1 MALIQADR
9 VKETTATTG
18 TADLVLAGASTGFQT
33 FANGIGANN
42 QCYYTCTDGSDFEIG
57 LGTLNGA
64 GTTLV
69 RTTVFKSTNS
79 NNKVSWGSGSKDV
92 FVTYPAQKAVIL
104 SENDTLVSN
113 SGVPLNQDPVAMSLI
128 FGG

>member
-18 TADLVLAGASTGFQT
+18 TNDLVLAGASTGFQT

>member
-18 TADLVLAGASTGFQT
+18 TSDFALAGASTGFQT

-42 QCYYTCTDGSDFEIG
+42 QCYYTCTDGTAFEIG
-57 LGTLNGA
+57 LGSLNGA
-64 GTTLV
+64 GNVLA

-79 NNKVSWGSGSKDV
+79 NNKVSWSAGSKDL
-92 FVTYPAQKAVIL
+92 FVSYPAEKAVIL
-104 SENDTLVSN
+104 SGNDTLVSK

>member
-18 TADLVLAGASTGFQT
+18 TGDFTLAGASTGFQT
-33 FANGIGANN
+33 FADGIGANN
-42 QCYYTCTDGSDFEIG
+42 QCYYTCTDGTAFEIG

-64 GTTLV
+64 GNVLS
-69 RTTVFKSTNS
+69 RTTIFKSTNS
-79 NNKVSWGSGSKDV
+79 NNKVSFGAGSKDI
-92 FVTYPAQKAVIL
+92 FVSYPAEKAVIL
-104 SENDTLVSN
+104 SGNDTLVSK

>member
-18 TADLVLAGASTGFQT
+18 TGDFTLAGASTGFQT
-33 FANGIGANN
+33 FADGIGANN
-42 QCYYTCTDGSDFEIG
+42 QCYYTCTDGTAFEIG

-64 GTTLV
+64 GSVLS

-79 NNKVSWGSGSKDV
+79 NNKVSFGAGSKDI
-92 FVTYPAQKAVIL
+92 FVSYPAEKAVIL
-104 SENDTLVSN
+104 SGNDTLVSK

>member
-18 TADLVLAGASTGFQT
+18 TGDFTLAGASTGFQT

-42 QCYYTCTDGSDFEIG
+42 QCYYTCTDGTAFEIG

-64 GTTLV
+64 GNVLS
-69 RTTVFKSTNS
+69 RTTIFKSTNS
-79 NNKVSWGSGSKDV
+79 NNKVSFGAGSKDI
-92 FVTYPAQKAVIL
+92 FVSYPAEKAVIL
-104 SENDTLVSN
+104 SGNDTLVSK

>member
-9 VKETTATTG
+9 VKESTSSSG
-18 TADLVLAGASTGFQT
+18 TSDFVLQGASTGFQS
-33 FANGIGANN
+33 FADGVGANN
-42 QCYYTCTDGSDFEIG
+42 QCYYTCTDGTNFEIG

-64 GTTLV
+64 GTTLA

-79 NNKVSWGSGSKDV
+79 DNKVSFGGGSKNI
-92 FVTYPAQKAVIL
+92 FATFPAEKAVIL
-104 SENDTLVSN
+104 SANDTIVSK